1 MKGFIGLA
9 NYFRD
14 NIPNMSS
21 LLQPLQKMISGY
33 TEAQSKWTPTL
44 EQQYEAV
51 KTLGDCQKLF
61 WMDENLPVFA
71 DASDYGCGAYLFQK
85 DSDGKEYP
93 FSSYRSRFLPSR
105 NDGVRS
111 NRRRTRFS
119 TRSTNLNTS
128 CVTDTTLHRSP

>member
-33 TEAQSKWTPTL
+33 TRSAKLMDANT

-51 KTLGDCQKLF
+51 KNLGDCQKLF
-61 WMDENLPVFA
+61 WMDENLPVSPA
-71 DASDYGCGAYLFQK
+71 CTDASDYGCGAY
-85 DSDGKEYP
+85 
-93 FSSYRSRFLPSR
+93 PSR
-105 NDGVRS
+105 KIVTEKSIHPVPIEVVSRPETMEYDRTGGVRDFLLAQ
-111 NRRRTRFS
+111 RI
-119 TRSTNLNTS
+119 
-128 CVTDTTLHRSP
+128 